1 MAMTGF
7 TLDLLIIAI
16 AAGTVILVFVRG
28 LIHKLTDHA
37 MFRITVSEYGL
48 LPEALVA
55 PAAAALTVAEAAV
68 IAGLLVPATKPV
80 AAWLGALLLVVYG
93 AAIAINLVRGQVTID
108 CGCGGPGHGLS
119 WLLVWRNAAFAGLAA
134 VAGMADDG
142 RGLGLA
148 DAVVLVLSV
157 LSVGLVVAAIEQ
169 AASNGAYVWL
179 ARNGRQ

>member
-7 TLDLLIIAI
+7 TFDPLITAI
-16 AAGTVILVFVRG
+16 AAGTVMLVFVRG
-28 LIHKLTDHA
+28 LIHKLTDYQ
-37 MFRITVSEYGL
+37 MFKVTMSEYGL
-48 LPEALVA
+48 VPEALEG
-55 PAAAALTVAEAAV
+55 AAAISLIVAEAAIV
-68 IAGLLVPATKPV
+68 AGLLVPLARPF
-80 AAWLGALLLVVYG
+80 AAAAAVALLIVY
-93 AAIAINLVRGQVTID
+93 AFAIGINLRRGQVTID

-119 WLLVWRNAAFAGLAA
+119 WLLVWRNAGLALIAA
-134 VAGMADDG
+134 VAGMAHDG

-157 LSVGLVVAAIEQ
+157 MTVWLVIAAVEQ

>member
-1 MAMTGF
+1 MGMTGF
-7 TLDLLIIAI
+7 TLDPLIIAI
-16 AAGTVILVFVRG
+16 AAGTVMLVFVRG

-48 LPEALVA
+48 LPEVLVA
-55 PAAAALTVAEAAV
+55 PAAIALMVAEAAV
-68 IAGLLVPATKPV
+68 IAGLLVPV
-80 AAWLGALLLVVYG
+80 ARPFAAALGVALLVAYG
-93 AAIAINLVRGQVTID
+93 AAIAVNLMRGQVTID

-119 WLLVWRNAAFAGLAA
+119 WLLVWRNAGLAGLAA
-134 VAGMADDG
+134 IAGMAPDG

-148 DAVVLVLSV
+148 DGVVLVLSV
-157 LSVGLVVAAIEQ
+157 LTVGLLVAGIEQ